1 MVDIFGEVVKDLFE
15 TFGGVDILFLQG
27 VKDTHQGATRMGAS
41 IRGRAETDLAG
52 DDGGT
57 EVSFREVIFG
67 RDLSALC
74 PMIET
79 MSVIP
84 EEILNMSD
92 SEMESGSLDSD
103 QDLGFGFGSLLI
115 KLGLADGLVPQ
126 THGSGQERGHDIYK
140 GFDFLRVRE
149 LLFEVLD
156 LSEQMGIT
164 ILERE
169 YSVSGRN
176 RGRWVAS
183 ESNSSTYLAITN
195 TYQRRW

>member
-15 TFGGVDILFLQG
+15 TFGGVDFLFLQG

-41 IRGRAETDLAG
+41 IRGRAETDLAS

-140 GFDFLRVRE
+140 GFDFLRIRE

-164 ILERE
+164 ILERA
-169 YSVSGRN
+169 
-176 RGRWVAS
+176 RGMVIPGVTIHDEEAR
-183 ESNSSTYLAITN
+183 
-195 TYQRRW
+195 QRVIS